1 MPGHKRA
8 ELNIELKIIPSQRAE
23 KAPQAQIEAGK
34 QAANS
39 SGLVASEAGPD
50 VTTALAGGRSEVIDA
65 LVKVIDASLDAGAH
79 RLEVKVE
86 AQEDSGKFGAA
97 GGRRETRGGG

>member
-8 ELNIELKIIPSQRAE
+8 ELNIELKIVPSPRAE

-34 QAANS
+34 QAANA
-39 SGLVASEAGPD
+39 SGLVAHEAGPD

-65 LVKVIDASLDAGAH
+65 LLKVIEASLDAGAH
-79 RLEVKVE
+79 ILQVKVE
-86 AQEDSGKFGAA
+86 AQEDAGKFGGA
-97 GGRRETRGGG
+97 GGRRGSR

>member
-8 ELNIELKIIPSQRAE
+8 ELNIELKIVPSQRAE

-65 LVKVIDASLDAGAH
+65 LLKVIDASLDAGAH

-86 AQEDSGKFGAA
+86 AQEDAGKFGGA
-97 GGRRETRGGG
+97 GGRREARGGG